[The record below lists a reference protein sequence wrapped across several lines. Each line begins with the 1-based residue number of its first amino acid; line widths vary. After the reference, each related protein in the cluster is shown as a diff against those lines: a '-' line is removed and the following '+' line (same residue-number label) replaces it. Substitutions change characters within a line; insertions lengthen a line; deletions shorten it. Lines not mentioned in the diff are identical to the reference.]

1 MRLVFAGTPAAAVPS
16 LDALLKSRHEVAAV
30 ITRPDAPAGRGRRVG
45 PSPVAERA
53 AETGLETLKPITPRD
68 ESFLDRLRALAPD
81 CCPVTAYGGLLPRA
95 ALEIPRHGWVNLH
108 FSLLPAWRGA
118 APVAHAI
125 AHGDDITGAT
135 TFRIVAELDAG
146 PVYGVV
152 TEPIGEQDTAGD
164 LLARLAESGA
174 SLLVA
179 TLDGI
184 EAGQLEPRPQ
194 PADGISLAPKL
205 TTEDARVR
213 WGAPAPAVG
222 RQIRACTPAPGAW
235 TMLGDT
241 RLKLWPVRPLPPA
254 GAGGGSGSALPA
266 DAGPLAPGQL
276 WAWRARVFAG
286 TATRPVELG
295 DVQPP
300 GKRRMAAAEWAR
312 GLHLDRAG
320 AAPPSL
326 AFS

>member
-1 MRLVFAGTPAAAVPS
+1 MRLVFAGTPATAVPS

-53 AETGLETLKPITPRD
+53 AEIGLETLKPAAPRD
-68 ESFLDRLRALAPD
+68 AGFLQRLRALAPD
-81 CCPVTAYGGLLPRA
+81 CCPVTAYGALLPRA

-135 TFRIVAELDAG
+135 TFSIVAELDAG
-146 PVYGVV
+146 PVYGVA

-164 LLARLAESGA
+164 LLARLAETGA

-194 PADGISLAPKL
+194 PADGVTFAPKL

-241 RLKLWPVRPLPPA
+241 RLKLWPVRPLPPS
-254 GAGGGSGSALPA
+254 GAGGGPALPA

-276 WAWRARVFAG
+276 WAGRAGVFAG

-320 AAPPSL
+320 TGQPSL

>member
-53 AETGLETLKPITPRD
+53 AELGLEALKPATPRD
-68 ESFLDRLRALAPD
+68 EGFQRRLRELAPD
-81 CCPVTAYGGLLPRA
+81 CCPVTAYGALIPRA
-95 ALEIPRHGWVNLH
+95 ALEIPRQGWVNLH

-135 TFRIVAELDAG
+135 TFRMVAELDAG

-194 PADGISLAPKL
+194 PADGVSFAPKI
-205 TTEDARVR
+205 TTDDARVR

-241 RLKLWPVRPLPPA
+241 RVKLWPVRPLPPGDA
-254 GAGGGSGSALPA
+254 GEGAAPPA
-266 DAGPLAPGQL
+266 DARRLAPGQL
-276 WAWRARVFAG
+276 WAGRAGVFAG
-286 TATRPVELG
+286 TATSPVELG

-320 AAPPSL
+320 AGQPPL